1 MRIPTRSI
9 PTLLF
14 FCASA
19 LAFGVFVTPTAHSFL
34 PGRTPLAS
42 KVPANLP
49 GRQRVTR
56 SFPIEKDAYATI
68 TISETGGHK
77 IALRATNNK
86 IQVFRDEAKGT
97 LRARFAVKK
106 GELTLHI
113 INRHLVRPKSI
124 VYSVTLWP
132 SIDFLNKYRAGAQL
146 AQNETLI
153 LPKRGRMAKTYNLTR
168 SGSVT
173 VEASESSGS
182 KIGFEIVSNGRLVF
196 ASGARAGRVT
206 GRAKAKRGVLTVH
219 FINKHLWKEK
229 RITFSIRLD

>member
-1 MRIPTRSI
+1 MRISFHAFT
-9 PTLLF
+9 
-14 FCASA
+14 SA
-19 LAFGVFVTPTAHSFL
+19 FVLSAFVWAFGTITTPTAHAFL

-49 GRQRVTR
+49 GRQRITR
-56 SFPIEKDAYATI
+56 SFPLEKDAYVTI

-77 IALRATNNK
+77 VALRATNNG

-106 GELTLHI
+106 GKMTLHI
-113 INRHLVRPKSI
+113 INRHLVRAKSI

-132 SIDFLNKYRAGAQL
+132 SIDFLNKYRTGAQL
-146 AQNETLI
+146 AQNEAMVI
-153 LPKRGRMAKTYNLTR
+153 PKRGRLAKTYNLSR

-173 VEASESSGS
+173 VEASESSGA
-182 KIGFEIVSNGRLVF
+182 KIGFEIVTNGRLAF

-206 GRAKAKRGVLTVH
+206 GRAKVKRGVLTIH
-219 FINKHLWKEK
+219 FINKHLWKDK